1 MTTIGPH
8 QIGLPRTSLE
18 IITPGA
24 PDKVVFKVLAT
35 LEFLTTFVAISHF

>member
-1 MTTIGPH
+1 MTTIGLPA
-8 QIGLPRTSLE
+8 GLPRTSLGF
-18 IITPGA
+18 ITPAA